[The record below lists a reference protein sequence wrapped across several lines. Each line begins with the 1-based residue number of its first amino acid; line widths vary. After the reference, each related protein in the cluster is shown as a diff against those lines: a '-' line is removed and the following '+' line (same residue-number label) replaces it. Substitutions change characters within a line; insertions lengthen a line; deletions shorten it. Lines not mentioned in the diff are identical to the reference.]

1 MPEWFPG
8 GCERRQVYRS
18 HSRCVLRLASDTG
31 LSTVRL
37 PRKLRAAVP
46 LRVVER
52 TSPLAGVGRHG
63 WVQTILPLGKTLQSE
78 PMDTFE
84 TMVKISRGP
93 DAMQLRDNRWRL
105 NVYRWERA
113 QDPRR
118 APIPRQLCGLKDWF
132 PLDALPFDQT
142 WDPSVVLQRRRTG
155 RTNCSERQSG
165 EIFSRGAPCIDVLRH
180 LVALTWPT
188 TADSDEGLQSR
199 DVTVWHPTSRK
210 KPHPTCEAW
219 NEQDINGRLSPSFG
233 ERCRARP
240 VGHCSFLGCK
250 C

>member
-52 TSPLAGVGRHG
+52 TSALAGVGRHG

-84 TMVKISRGP
+84 TTVKISRGP

-113 QDPRR
+113 QDPGGPQSRGSCAASKTGSHLTPSR
-118 APIPRQLCGLKDWF
+118 SIKPGTRPSSCSG
-132 PLDALPFDQT
+132 DAQ
-142 WDPSVVLQRRRTG
+142 VG
-155 RTNCSERQSG
+155 RTVLKGNPGRSSA
-165 EIFSRGAPCIDVLRH
+165 GAPH
-180 LVALTWPT
+180 A
-188 TADSDEGLQSR
+188 S
-199 DVTVWHPTSRK
+199 TS
-210 KPHPTCEAW
+210 
-219 NEQDINGRLSPSFG
+219 
-233 ERCRARP
+233 
-240 VGHCSFLGCK
+240 
-250 C
+250 